1 MQVSKHTVYQVHRCT
16 HKFYNCNIL
25 MCEEQV
31 HFNNHILTALAQHT
45 YFHNTSNKNKHTGM
59 YNKA

>member
-1 MQVSKHTVYQVHRCT
+1 
-16 HKFYNCNIL
+16 

-59 YNKA
+59 YNKAWKNLAVGW